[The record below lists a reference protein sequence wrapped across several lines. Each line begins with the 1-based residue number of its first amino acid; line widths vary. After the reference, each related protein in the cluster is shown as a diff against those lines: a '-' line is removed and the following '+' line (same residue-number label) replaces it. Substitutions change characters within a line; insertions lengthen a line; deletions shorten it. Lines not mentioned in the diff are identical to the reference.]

1 MIIVNPNHANPSPQA
16 AIEPPIWC
24 AYLAAYYKEK
34 GLLPEVFDAEAES
47 LSVDETAERIG
58 QEYVVL
64 VAMGAN
70 PSASSTP
77 KMTVIEKIRGKFNR
91 PLGVVGLHPQAM
103 GDEHLSIPPS
113 PQELCGLTPA
123 WDLIDFSKYRAHNWH
138 CLDGSDRSNYGVIY
152 TSFGCPFNCYY
163 CNIHAIYKTRK
174 VAFRKP
180 EDVLAEIDCLVKVKG
195 IRNLKIADELFV
207 LNKSHINAICDGLIE
222 RNYGLNIWAYARVD
236 TVSPG
241 LLTQLKKA
249 GISWLVYG
257 FESGD
262 GKVLDGVGKGQTM
275 KRMFEA
281 AEMTREAGI
290 NILGNF
296 IFGLPKDNMAT
307 MNATANLSKQ
317 LKCDWVNYY
326 CAMAYPGSQLYED
339 IPKENLPANWSDYD
353 QFSRSAKPLPTEF
366 LSGEE
371 VLAFRDK
378 RFNRFFTNDIYQA
391 RIKDKFG
398 QQAVEHIKEMLE
410 WKPRANEIPSSVAS
424 SK

>member
-1 MIIVNPNHANPSPQA
+1 MIIVNPNHKNPSPLA

-24 AYLAAYYKEK
+24 AYLASFYGAATI
-34 GLLPEVFDAEAES
+34 FDAEAEGRT
-47 LSVDETAERIG
+47 VKETVERIKG
-58 QEYVVL
+58 HQAIL

-77 KMTVIEKIRGKFNR
+77 KVDVCGEIYRLYQKVSFA
-91 PLGVVGLHPQAM
+91 GLHWGQGIPQPETLAI
-103 GDEHLSIPPS
+103 LKPS
-113 PQELCGLTPA
+113 

-174 VAFRKP
+174 VAFRNPK
-180 EDVLAEIDCLVKVKG
+180 DVLDEIDYLVQEKG

-207 LNKSHINAICDGLIE
+207 LNKNHVNAICDGLIE
-222 RNYGLNIWAYARVD
+222 RNYSLNIWAYARVD
-236 TVSPG
+236 TVTPE
-241 LLTQLKKA
+241 LLEKLKRA
-249 GISWLVYG
+249 GINWLVYG

-262 GKVLDGVGKGQTM
+262 GTVLDGVGKGQTM
-275 KRMFEA
+275 ERMFEA
-281 AEMTREAGI
+281 AKMTHETGI

-296 IFGLPKDNMAT
+296 IFGLPKDDMRT

-317 LKCDWVNYY
+317 LECDWVNYY

-339 IPKENLPANWSDYD
+339 TPKENLPEKWSDYD

-366 LSGEE
+366 LAGEE

-378 RFNRFFTNDIYQA
+378 RFNRFFTNEIYQA

-398 QQAVEHIKEMLE
+398 QQAVDHIKEMLK
-410 WKPRANEIPSSVAS
+410 WRPRETHSLMPSS
-424 SK
+424 K